1 MTRFVIGR
9 LFQGALLMLVIS
21 ALVFFAIFFIGDPV
35 EVLINPEATAADRQ
49 RAVERL
55 GLDRPML
62 AQYFDFLG
70 GLLQG
75 DVGSSWVFNRP
86 ALDVMF
92 ERIPAT
98 LELAVGAIFVSV
110 LIGVPL
116 GLIAGLYPQA
126 LPSRVMMSGSIVA
139 FSVPAFWVAI
149 LLIIVFSVELGWLP
163 ATGRG
168 DTVDVFGV
176 PISLFT
182 LDGLRHAALPIAT
195 LALSR
200 IALVMRLVRA
210 GTQEV
215 IGQDY
220 ITLARAKGVP
230 EGRILRVHVLGNLMI
245 PLVTVLG
252 LDFAGLMAFAVVTES
267 IFAWPG
273 MGKLIID
280 SIFRLDRPMIVAY
293 LVCVAGLFVLVNL
306 LVDLIYGFLDPRV
319 SLGSDRR

>member
-1 MTRFVIGR
+1 MTRFVLSR

-116 GLIAGLYPQA
+116 GLLAGLYPQA

-182 LDGLRHAALPIAT
+182 LDGLRHAALPIVT

-252 LDFAGLMAFAVVTES
+252 LDFAGLMAFAVVTET

-319 SLGSDRR
+319 SLGSDR